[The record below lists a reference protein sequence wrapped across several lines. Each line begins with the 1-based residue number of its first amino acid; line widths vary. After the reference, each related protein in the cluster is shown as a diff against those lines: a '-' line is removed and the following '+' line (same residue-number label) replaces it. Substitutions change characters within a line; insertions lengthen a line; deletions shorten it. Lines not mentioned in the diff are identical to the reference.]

1 MREQYNSNQ
10 KFSCPL
16 TSQADFDIPVFDSQS
31 NFKFNLVSSGSSL
44 GITVCLYDP
53 SRLLP
58 VLIDHTPFP
67 FGLLSLNSP
76 L

>member
-1 MREQYNSNQ
+1 
-10 KFSCPL
+10 
-16 TSQADFDIPVFDSQS
+16 
-31 NFKFNLVSSGSSL
+31 L